1 MLYTSQRTLYG
12 VSLSLAQ
19 MLGKEYVIRD
29 NTTLNQLLDIY
40 PTEGLLQGQYPLLQ
54 YFCIGTGG
62 NSIVDGVDIYPY
74 SNHSPLD
81 AGLFNMVPLVLRE
94 TTNDLTA
101 IEAKKYRLK
110 KIIRVDGV
118 DYIAYYLR
126 KINND
131 TEVDFKENFY
141 QISRRGNSDT
151 IDILNLDS
159 RDVLH
164 PKPISKLGKIISNNS
179 SYVTK
184 LAKVILQL
192 NNSEVQELKN
202 SLDILKANKNLTE
215 IGLVGGIDK
224 SFPTGETEAIC
235 TQILYHVGMNIDLN
249 IYFNTNESFYKT
261 IDIGGA
267 EPLFLQ

>member
-1 MLYTSQRTLYG
+1 MLYTSQRTMYG
-12 VSLSLAQ
+12 ASLSLAQ
-19 MLGKEYVIRD
+19 MLGKDYVIKE

-40 PTEGLLQGQYPLLQ
+40 PTENLLPGQYPLLQ

-62 NSIVDGVDIYPY
+62 NGIIENTDVYPY

-81 AGLFNMVPLVLRE
+81 AGLFNMVPFVLRE
-94 TTNDLTA
+94 TTNDLTPM
-101 IEAKKYRLK
+101 EATKYRLK
-110 KIIRVDGV
+110 KIIRVDGK

-126 KINND
+126 RIDRD
-131 TEVDFKENFY
+131 TEIDFKENFY
-141 QISRRGNSDT
+141 QISRRGSSDT
-151 IDILNLDS
+151 IDILNLES

-164 PKPISKLGKIISNNS
+164 PTPISKVGKIISNNS

-192 NNSEVQELKN
+192 KSNEVQELKQAIKTLN
-202 SLDILKANKNLTE
+202 ADFNLTE
-215 IGLVGGIDK
+215 IGLVSGVEK
-224 SFPTGETEAIC
+224 NFPTGETEAIC
-235 TQILYHVGMNIDLN
+235 TQILYHVGMNMDLN
-249 IYFNTNESFYKT
+249 IYFNTNNTFYKT